1 MALNE
6 GHVGDANGREERD
19 PRIERLYRET
29 ARDEP
34 PARIDSA
41 ILAAARREAGA
52 GPRPLAQ
59 RLRRWHLPV
68 SIAAI
73 VMVSVSVVVLMQEEE
88 SKRDREP
95 VIPAIPAPADK
106 LAAPPAL
113 RTPPEAAK
121 EAMQRELESPSSP
134 RRPSRD
140 DREAAAR
147 SGVTAG
153 SRAEPASPA
162 AAGVGRLEASAG
174 KPAPQPFV
182 AAPAPAEEQRTAS
195 TAADAAMTSGLESAP
210 AAANQPLAS
219 RPRAEARRA
228 APVAGAMATKSVE
241 QDRLP
246 AWQGFEK
253 EPPEKW
259 LARIEKLKALGLE
272 AEAQEMLSEFKHR
285 FPEHPLPP
293 GLK

>member
-6 GHVGDANGREERD
+6 GHVEEANGREERD
-19 PRIERLYRET
+19 PRIERFYREA

-34 PARIDSA
+34 PARIDAA

-59 RLRRWHLPV
+59 KFSRWHLPV
-68 SIAAI
+68 SIAAV
-73 VMVSVSVVVLMQEEE
+73 VMVSVSVVILMQEEE
-88 SKRDREP
+88 SKRDHEP
-95 VIPAIPAPADK
+95 VIPAIPAPAAK
-106 LAAPPAL
+106 PAAPPAP

-121 EAMQRELESPSSP
+121 ETVQRGLESPASP

-140 DREAAAR
+140 DREAAAVGR
-147 SGVTAG
+147 
-153 SRAEPASPA
+153 A
-162 AAGVGRLEASAG
+162 AAPAG

-182 AAPAPAEEQRTAS
+182 AEPSPANEERAAPS
-195 TAADAAMTSGLESAP
+195 AADAAKAGTMESAP
-210 AAANQPLAS
+210 AAASQPQATRL
-219 RPRAEARRA
+219 RAEARRS
-228 APVAGAMATKSVE
+228 APVGGAMAMKSAE
-241 QDRLP
+241 QDRPP

-253 EPPEKW
+253 ELPEKW
-259 LARIEKLKALGLE
+259 LAEIEKLKALGHE
-272 AEAQEMLSEFKHR
+272 VEAQEMLSEFKRR